1 MNTQRKKIGSLFA
14 ATTRGSLLFLAAWS
28 GSSFA
33 TTKIS
38 RIEFFGRNAPN
49 QMVVVGDG
57 PIEFEEIKNPAD
69 KQVVFEIKN
78 ARLANA
84 NAGRRLDTASF
95 NSKISLISPY
105 NVEGKNSVRIIVQ
118 MRDSATV
125 STLAEGSRLYVG
137 FDGMADPNILPNV
150 TKHGGEQMAGGTHSA
165 ETPSSPPS
173 GRNAGTRSGDL
184 RVSQSAGE
192 APAATPEGRID
203 QFLEAAAA
211 KTYFGRHITLQVKDA
226 DLVDVF
232 KLIGETSGFNMVIGS
247 DVVGKVTLSLVDVP
261 WDLALDTILTTNKL
275 GAERTGNVLRVAMLA
290 SLTAEKVAQ
299 QQAKAAAENSA
310 PRITRIFPLSYATGA
325 SLLPVLSRFG
335 GGQAG
340 ITVGTAAR
348 DTIIVDERTNSLI
361 IQDTSDNLE
370 RMAKII
376 RLLDRQTPQ
385 VQIEAKIIE
394 ASENFSKSIG
404 GSFAVAGAP
413 PWGGAGGSF
422 MQGKTISP
430 PDLPGNSAAGSS
442 TSTGANALG
451 MALKI
456 GALAN
461 LRLTALL
468 NLAETEGKNRVLAS
482 PRTVVLNKQTSTIVQ
497 GIPVLVPVTVQ
508 NPANGSS
515 ISATEVRSANLS
527 LGVTPTVTNDGNI
540 VMNLTVTND
549 TAQSLGGGASGIGTR
564 NINTQ
569 VVAESGSTIAIG
581 GVYRMT
587 ENEGK
592 TGIPGL
598 RNLPL
603 IGSLFGSE
611 ESGSTRSELFIFVT
625 PRILN
630 EEVMNTEIDIKQ
642 SSAVRKAYDTSGAH

>member
-14 ATTRGSLLFLAAWS
+14 ATTRGSLLFFAAWS
-28 GSSFA
+28 GSTFA

-137 FDGMADPNILPNV
+137 FDGMADPNILPVPSNRSSGKV
-150 TKHGGEQMAGGTHSA
+150 AGTSDSNA
-165 ETPSSPPS
+165 PST
-173 GRNAGTRSGDL
+173 GTRSGDL

-226 DLVDVF
+226 DVVDVF

-247 DVVGKVTLSLVDVP
+247 DVIGKVTLSLVDVP

-290 SLTAEKVAQ
+290 SLTAEKLAQ

-422 MQGKTISP
+422 MQGRTVSA
-430 PDLPGNSAAGSS
+430 PDLPGNIAAGSA

-461 LRLTALL
+461 VRLTALL

-482 PRTVVLNKQTSTIVQ
+482 PRLVVLNKQTSTIVQ
-497 GIPVLVPVTVQ
+497 GVPVLVPVTVQ

-549 TAQSLGGGASGIGTR
+549 TAQSLGGSQSGIATR
-564 NINTQ
+564 NMNTQ

-598 RNLPL
+598 RNLPI

-611 ESGSTRSELFIFVT
+611 ESGNTRSELFIFIT

-630 EEVMNTEIDIKQ
+630 EEVMNSEIDIKQ
-642 SSAVRKAYDTSGAH
+642 SSAIRKAFDTSGAN